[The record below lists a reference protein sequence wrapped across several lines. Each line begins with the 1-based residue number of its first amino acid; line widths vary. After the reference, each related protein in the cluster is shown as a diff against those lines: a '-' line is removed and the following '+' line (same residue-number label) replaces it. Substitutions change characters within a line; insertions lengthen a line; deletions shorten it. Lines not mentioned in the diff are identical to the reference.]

1 MSFSRPVLILI
12 AICASLIVLSLLGLV
27 FDFTTLMEFHPD
39 IDGLLMLFV
48 CLMMGGLF
56 SLMLFRIAKG
66 QGWLPGKKHVSEEG
80 K

>member
-1 MSFSRPVLILI
+1 MSLSRPILIVI
-12 AICASLIVLSLLGLV
+12 AICAILIVFSLLGLV

-56 SLMLFRIAKG
+56 SLMLFLIAKD
-66 QGWLPGKKHVSEEG
+66 QGWLPGKKHAPEEG

>member
-1 MSFSRPVLILI
+1 MSLSRPVLTVI
-12 AICASLIVLSLLGLV
+12 ALCAIVIVLSLLGLV
-27 FDFTTLMEFHPD
+27 FDFTTLMEFHAD

-56 SLMLFRIAKG
+56 SLMLFLIAKD
-66 QGWLPGKKHVSEEG
+66 QGWLPRKKQTPVEG